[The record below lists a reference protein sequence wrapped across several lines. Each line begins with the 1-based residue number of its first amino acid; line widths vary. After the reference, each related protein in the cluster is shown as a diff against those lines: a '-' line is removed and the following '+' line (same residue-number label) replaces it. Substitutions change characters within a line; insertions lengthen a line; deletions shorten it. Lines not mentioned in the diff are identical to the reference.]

1 MTDMEIIKNKEYG
14 GERPLFGMRN
24 LYMENVIVHAG
35 ESALKR
41 CMDVKAFH
49 CRFEGKYPFWH
60 CKDLVIEECSFPEAG
75 RAAIWYSQN
84 CVMRHCLVD
93 APKMFRMMH
102 GVDVSDCDFPNG
114 EEMLWDC
121 DGVRLQR
128 VQVANADYI
137 FMHTDN
143 IVIDH
148 YEQDGNY
155 SFQYSHNA
163 LISNAKIDSKDA
175 FWNTHNFTIID
186 SEINGEYLGWYSE
199 GLTLINCHISGTQPL
214 CYCQNLTMIN
224 CTMAED
230 CDRAFEESEVTADIA
245 SPITSITNPRSGIIR
260 AKSVGEIILDKNLT
274 IGENGCKIITME

>member
-1 MTDMEIIKNKEYG
+1 MEKIKNKEYG
-14 GERPLFGMRN
+14 GERPLFGIKD
-24 LYMENVIVHAG
+24 LDMENVLIHAG

-41 CMDVKAFH
+41 CSNINAYH

-60 CKDLVIEECSFPEAG
+60 CKDMTIKECSFTEGA

-102 GVDVSDCDFPNG
+102 GVDVSDTDFPNG

-128 VQVANADYI
+128 VRVSNADYV

-143 IVIDH
+143 IVLDN

-155 SFQYSHNA
+155 SFQYGHNA
-163 LISNAKIDSKDA
+163 LITNAKINSKDA

-186 SEINGEYLGWYSE
+186 SELNGEYLAWYSD
-199 GLTLINCHISGTQPL
+199 GLTLINCHIAGTQPL
-214 CYCQNLTMIN
+214 CYCQNLTLIN
-224 CTMAED
+224 CTMGDD
-230 CDRAFEESEVTADIA
+230 CDRAFEESDVTADIQ
-245 SPITSITNPRSGIIR
+245 SHVVSITNPRSGIIR
-260 AKSVGEIILDKNLT
+260 ADSIGEIILDRHLKMGESGCT
-274 IGENGCKIITME
+274 IISLK

>member
-1 MTDMEIIKNKEYG
+1 MEIIKNIEYS
-14 GERPLFGMRN
+14 GERPLFGQKG
-24 LYMENVIVHAG
+24 LYMENVIIHPG

-41 CMDVKAFH
+41 CLDLKAFH

-60 CKDLVIEECSFPEAG
+60 CKDAIIEECSFPESG

-84 CVMRHCLVD
+84 ITMRNCLVD
-93 APKMFRMMH
+93 APKMFRMVH
-102 GVDVSDCDFPNG
+102 GVDVSDTYFSNG

-128 VQVANADYI
+128 VQINNCDYL

-148 YEQDGNY
+148 YDQKGNY
-155 SFQYSHNA
+155 SFQYGHNA
-163 LISNAKIDSKDA
+163 LISNAIIDSKDA

-186 SEINGEYLGWYSE
+186 SVINGEYLGWYSD

-214 CYCQNLTMIN
+214 CYCNGLTLIN
-224 CTMAED
+224 CTMAKD
-230 CDRAFEESEVTADIA
+230 CDRAFEESDVTADVNSDIV
-245 SPITSITNPRSGIIR
+245 SIVNPKKGIIK
-260 AKSVGEIILDKNLT
+260 ANHIGKITLDRNLIYKN
-274 IGENGCKIITME
+274 NDCKIITLS